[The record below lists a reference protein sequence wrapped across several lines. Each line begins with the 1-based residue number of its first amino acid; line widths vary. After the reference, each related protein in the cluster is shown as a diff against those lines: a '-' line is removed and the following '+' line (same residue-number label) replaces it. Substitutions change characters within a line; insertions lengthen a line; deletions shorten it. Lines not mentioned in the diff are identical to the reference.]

1 MQQKSIN
8 FFVDL
13 LESVIKEDSSTIAL
27 VRKSPGANILIPY
40 MHKNLG
46 LSHDQEYEEVKKLS
60 WSDVKSKNRW
70 NNSSLNWVIVKGEQG
85 VGAIAATD
93 NYKAIAVYDGEVV
106 NKSSDRGGTII
117 DWLKGYIGRIQYYY
131 VGKDSGETKKK
142 KSARKATKPVPTE
155 NYVDVET
162 FLYLLMKKFKPLWI
176 RALEQAQADIKGFMN
191 SQLKSNAYDKAD
203 KKLARLKA
211 IDHAVRAIDD
221 GQDPTEKKDRYS
233 DPFEIMR
240 AALTNA
246 ILMTA
251 HHYYPNE
258 TGGFRDRARGYGRS
272 AHALNNPSAVAH
284 IFNDIRDGDT
294 KKLGTL
300 LGFFKKGLISG

>member
-1 MQQKSIN
+1 MQQKSLN
-8 FFVDL
+8 LFVQL
-13 LESVIKEDSSTIAL
+13 LETVILEKSTTIDM
-27 VRKSPGANILIPY
+27 VRKVPGANVLIPY

-60 WSDVKSKNRW
+60 WSEIKSKNRW
-70 NNSSLNWVIVKGEQG
+70 GTPGLNWVIVRGEQG

-93 NYKAIAVYDGEVV
+93 VYRAIAVYDGQVV
-106 NKSSDRGGTII
+106 NKADERGGNIV
-117 DWLKGYIGRIQYYY
+117 DWLKAYIGRIQSYY

-142 KSARKATKPVPTE
+142 KSERKATKPVPTE

-162 FLYLLMKKFKPLWI
+162 FLYLLMKKFKPLWV

-221 GQDPTEKKDRYS
+221 GQNPAERKDRYS

-240 AALTNA
+240 VALTNA

-251 HHYYPNE
+251 HHYYPDE

-272 AHALNNPSAVAH
+272 AHTLNNPSAVAH